1 MPPHNPLTSVTPV
14 TTVGP
19 TFEDMRWSPAPGPE
33 LAALLAHKLERK
45 PEAQSQVTTSAVAI
59 LGRGVP
65 PGTSDTDT
73 GLVIGYV
80 QSGKTLS
87 FTAVMALARDNG
99 FQLIIVIAGSS
110 AQLSDQ
116 SHKRIRDDLRAHTDG
131 RRVWAIYP
139 NPKKA
144 DAAGIDGLLD
154 QWRDPHVPQ
163 EQRQTVVVTVM
174 KQHTHLR
181 NLSKML
187 KALDLSGVSALII
200 DDEADQASLNTQAQA
215 AARLR
220 QMRESTTY
228 RRLMEIR
235 GLLPS
240 HTYLQYTATPQA
252 PLLISIIDSLSAR
265 WVEVLQPGDGYTGGV
280 TFFGPPRDRRPNSV
294 PPSRPI
300 DHTSIVKIIP
310 ASDIPSA
317 NNPLTAAPE
326 SLIFAL
332 QLFMV
337 GVAAAY
343 AKNETSS
350 GNRSMLVHPSVRTA
364 DHQTYFNWINDLFH
378 SWKSVFRRGTDE
390 PSVQALL
397 PTFRPAYDELAASVG
412 DAMPSFD
419 DMASRMRTAFSTTE
433 IKEVNRRQNGP
444 PVIIEWRQRYGWIL
458 VGGQAMDRGF
468 TVEGLTVTYM
478 PRGLGGGQAD
488 TMQQRARFFGYKANY
503 LGYCRVFL
511 DRDVRQGFEDYIEH
525 EEFMRRDM
533 IAVRDG
539 RQPLQTWPRRFVLDP
554 ALRLCRDNV
563 LRDGYSRAAAS
574 TDDWFT
580 PQAFMGAPDGGRSN
594 QPLIADFLA
603 TCSFSPDVGNA
614 ARTDTQRHLV
624 SGALPLREV
633 VEKFLADYRIRDPNE
648 VEKWTTLLAILG
660 NLLDENPEMQ
670 AIIYQMSS
678 ARVRRRGIY
687 NTGRVKQLFQGEA
700 PVEPL
705 ALRGS
710 IYPGDKAIFRE
721 GMVTIQ
727 IHTLELTNEASQVVA
742 SGIPFLAVRLP
753 ADQARPIAIQVQPG
767 QPTFGAETPD

>member
-1 MPPHNPLTSVTPV
+1 MTSQQPIASVTPIASEE
-14 TTVGP
+14 P
-19 TFEDMRWSPAPGPE
+19 AFEDMRWAPQPGPE
-33 LAALLAHKLERK
+33 LAALLAHKLDGK
-45 PEAQSQVTTSAVAI
+45 PDAQLHVSSSSLAI

-65 PGTSDTDT
+65 PGVEEADT

-139 NPKKA
+139 NPKPA
-144 DAAGIDGLLD
+144 DAAGVEGLLD
-154 QWRDPHVPQ
+154 QWRDPHVPP

-181 NLSKML
+181 NLARML
-187 KALDLSGVSALII
+187 RKLDLSGISALII
-200 DDEADQASLNTQAQA
+200 DDEADQASLNTQAQQA
-215 AARLR
+215 VRLR
-220 QMRESTTY
+220 QEKQSTTY
-228 RRLMEIR
+228 RRLMEMR

-252 PLLISIIDSLSAR
+252 PLLISLIDSLSAR

-280 TFFGPPRDRRPNSV
+280 TFFGPPRDRRPNQ
-294 PPSRPI
+294 PPPTRPAQ
-300 DHTSIVKIIP
+300 HTSIVRIIP
-310 ASDIPSA
+310 ASEIPSA
-317 NNPLTAAPE
+317 NSPLVAAPE
-326 SLIFAL
+326 SLQFAL
-332 QLFMV
+332 RLFMV

-343 AKNETSS
+343 ARNEATG

-378 SWKSVFRRGTDE
+378 SWQAAFRRGMDD
-390 PSVQALL
+390 PAAQALAA
-397 PTFRPAYDELAASVG
+397 TFRPAYDDLAASVG
-412 DAMPSFD
+412 TAMPSFE
-419 DMASRMRTAFSTTE
+419 DMASRLRTAFNSTE
-433 IKEVNRRQNGP
+433 LKEVNRRQNGP

-468 TVEGLTVTYM
+468 TVEGLTITYM

-488 TMQQRARFFGYKANY
+488 TLQQRARFFGYKAGY

-511 DRDVRQGFEDYIEH
+511 ERDARQGFEDYIEH

-533 IAVRDG
+533 IAVRDN

-580 PQAFMGAPDGGRSN
+580 PQSFMGAPDGGQVN
-594 QPLIADFLA
+594 QGLVATFLA
-603 TCSFSPDVGNA
+603 ACSFTPDEGRPS
-614 ARTDTQRHLV
+614 RTDTQRHLV
-624 SGALPLREV
+624 SDPLPLREV
-633 VEKFLADYRIRDPNE
+633 ADRLLADYRIRDPNE

-660 NLLDENPEMQ
+660 NLLDEDDTMQ
-670 AIIYQMSS
+670 AVVYQMSS
-678 ARVRRRGIY
+678 GRIRRRAIY
-687 NTGRVKQLFQGEA
+687 ATGRVKQLFQGEA
-700 PVEPL
+700 PVEPM

-710 IYPGDKAIFRE
+710 VYPGDKAIFRE

-727 IHTLELTNEASQVVA
+727 IHTLDLTNDASQTVA
-742 SGIPFLAVRLP
+742 SGIPFLAIRLP
-753 ADQARPIAIQVQPG
+753 ADQARPMAIQVQPG
-767 QPTFGAETPD
+767 QPTFGAEDPD